1 MPSIYEREYF
11 EQEEADEVDPAAQAE
26 LIRKAREGRRKEL
39 EAQKQTPPAQEAE
52 PPKP

>member
-26 LIRKAREGRRKEL
+26 LVRKARERRRKEL
-39 EAQKQTPPAQEAE
+39 EAQKQTPPENAE